1 MLFYYSLDYQEHFY
15 TVRFYTFTGVF
26 KLTDVVVAADSV
38 VTTVVIVAGD
48 SVRLRTDSDSAA
60 DHGSSIY
67 GLADGGRLQTRLVQP
82 LYR

>member
-1 MLFYYSLDYQEHFY
+1 M
-15 TVRFYTFTGVF
+15 
-26 KLTDVVVAADSV
+26 DVVVASDSV

-60 DHGSSIY
+60 DHGTGIY
-67 GLADGGRLQTRLVQP
+67 GLADGSRLQTRLVQP